1 MISAYL
7 NGKLDEEIYMQQPE
21 HYCDG
26 TTWVWKLNK
35 ALYRLKQSGRVWN
48 QELNSSFLSRGY
60 TRRLSDQC
68 VYLKRNGADITIV
81 AVHVDDM
88 TLLASSPALMTVIE
102 TQLESMFNV
111 KKLGP
116 IHQLLGMEVTWDADG
131 STFLSQSQ
139 YLSKILEQFQMHNST
154 SIAPTHISVD
164 NHSTI
169 CFAQNSG
176 FHAHSKQIGV

>member
-1 MISAYL
+1 M
-7 NGKLDEEIYMQQPE
+7 
-21 HYCDG
+21 
-26 TTWVWKLNK
+26 T
-35 ALYRLKQSGRVWN
+35 
-48 QELNSSFLSRGY
+48 
-60 TRRLSDQC
+60 
-68 VYLKRNGADITIV
+68 
-81 AVHVDDM
+81 AV
-88 TLLASSPALMTVIE
+88 E

-116 IHQLLGMEVTWDADG
+116 IRQLLGMEVTRDADG

-154 SIAPTHISVD
+154 SIVPTHISVD